1 MSTADPIAI
10 VNQVIILL
18 NRSLPMYLSDA
29 TPWMGRADSEVC
41 EVLAAI
47 VEDQKALADR
57 LAEFVL
63 ENRDDVAAGEFPM
76 MFTAWHDLSIEFCLA
91 KMIQRQKEA
100 IQFIEQAVAALDRFP
115 LAKALVE
122 EALGASRGHLESLQ
136 ELTEVQ
142 GSQA

>member
-1 MSTADPIAI
+1 MQRLGWAARTARSARCW
-10 VNQVIILL
+10 Q
-18 NRSLPMYLSDA
+18 RSLK
-29 TPWMGRADSEVC
+29 TKKPWPIGSPNS
-41 EVLAAI
+41 
-47 VEDQKALADR
+47 
-57 LAEFVL
+57 